1 VGALER
7 RTDTGAPAGAS
18 NPERTMGRYIAR
30 RLLLTVPVLLGA
42 SVLIFG
48 MVYALPGDP
57 IRALA
62 GDRPVSPAVVEV
74 LTERFHLDDP
84 LPVQY
89 WEYLKGLLRGDL
101 GTDFRGRPVLDTIE
115 RTLPVTVRLT
125 VVAAVFE
132 VVIGLVA
139 GVLAGIRRNGYVDN
153 LVLVST
159 TVIVSI
165 PILVLALIAQL
176 LFGLE
181 LGWFPIAGTREG
193 WYAYVLPGL
202 VLASGSLAYVA
213 RLTRTSIAETMRADH
228 VRTARAKGLPP
239 RQVLVRHVLRN
250 SLIPVVTFIGADIG
264 SLLGGAVVT
273 ETVFNLPGIGREVF
287 DAIRAQEGAVVVG
300 IVTLMVFF
308 FVVVNLVVDL
318 LYAVLDP
325 RIRYD

>member
-1 VGALER
+1 
-7 RTDTGAPAGAS
+7 
-18 NPERTMGRYIAR
+18 MGRYIAR

-42 SVLIFG
+42 SILIFT

-62 GDRPVSPAVVEV
+62 GDRPVSPAVVQV
-74 LTERFHLDDP
+74 LTERFKLDQP
-84 LPVQY
+84 LWVQY
-89 WEYLKGLLRGDL
+89 WEYLKGLFQGDL
-101 GTDFRGRPVLDTIE
+101 GTDFRGRPVLDIIE
-115 RTLPVTVRLT
+115 RTLPVTIRLT
-125 VVAAVFE
+125 IVAVVFE
-132 VVIGLVA
+132 IIIGLTA

-165 PILVLALIAQL
+165 PILVLAFISQL
-176 LFGLE
+176 LFGLK

-193 WYAYVLPGL
+193 WFSYVLPGL

-213 RLTRTSIAETMRADH
+213 RLTRTSIAENLRADY
-228 VRTARAKGLPP
+228 VRTAKAKGLP
-239 RQVLVRHVLRN
+239 RSRIIVRHTLRN

-264 SLLGGAVVT
+264 ALLGGAIVT

-300 IVTLMVFF
+300 IVTLMVGFF
-308 FVVVNLVVDL
+308 IFFNLVVDV

>member
-1 VGALER
+1 
-7 RTDTGAPAGAS
+7 
-18 NPERTMGRYIAR
+18 MGRYIAR
-30 RLLLTVPVLLGA
+30 RLLLIIPVLLGA
-42 SVLIFG
+42 SFLIFA

-74 LTERFHLDDP
+74 LRERFHLNDP
-84 LPVQY
+84 LWVQY
-89 WEYLKGLLRGDL
+89 WEYLKGLFSGDL

-115 RTLPVTVRLT
+115 RTLPVTIRLT
-125 VVAAVFE
+125 LVAIVFE
-132 VVIGLVA
+132 AVIGLVA
-139 GVLAGIRRNGYVDN
+139 GVLAGIRRNGFLDN

-165 PILVLALIAQL
+165 PILVLAFVAQL
-176 LFGLE
+176 LFGLK
-181 LGWFPIAGTREG
+181 LGWFPIAGTRDG
-193 WYAYVLPGL
+193 WYGYVLPAL

-213 RLTRTSIAETMRADH
+213 RLTRTSVAENLRADY
-228 VRTARAKGLPP
+228 VRTAKAKGLP
-239 RQVLVRHVLRN
+239 RSRVIVQHTLRN

-264 SLLGGAVVT
+264 SLLGGAIVT

-287 DAIRAQEGAVVVG
+287 DSIRSQEGAVVVG

-308 FVVVNLVVDL
+308 FIFFNLVVDV